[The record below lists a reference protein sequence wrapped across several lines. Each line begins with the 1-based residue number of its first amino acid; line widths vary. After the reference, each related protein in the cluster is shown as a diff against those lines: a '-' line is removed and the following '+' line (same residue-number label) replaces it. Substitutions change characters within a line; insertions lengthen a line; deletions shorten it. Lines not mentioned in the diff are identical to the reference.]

1 MENATKALL
10 IIGATMLAILTL
22 TIAVYMMGKFG
33 NVSDTYVTKLDIIEL
48 QKYNSNFEVFI
59 GRNDITAQEIVS
71 VASIARQK
79 EFGTKVF
86 VNQENITDKSDE
98 EFRIWT
104 NKFLTDNILKYSKD
118 DSGEQIVENM
128 YSLVGSLIKKDSD
141 GKISEIKFKK
151 IN

>member
-22 TIAVYMMGKFG
+22 TIGVYMIG

>member
-22 TIAVYMMGKFG
+22 TIGVYMMGKFG
-33 NVSDTYVTKLDIIEL
+33 NASDTYVTKLDIIEL

>member
-22 TIAVYMMGKFG
+22 TIGVYMMGKFG
-33 NVSDTYVTKLDIIEL
+33 NVSDTYVTKLDIIES

>member
-1 MENATKALL
+1 MTD
-10 IIGATMLAILTL
+10 
-22 TIAVYMMGKFG
+22 FG
-33 NVSDTYVTKLDIIEL
+33 SYDIIEL

>member
-22 TIAVYMMGKFG
+22 TIGVYMMGKFG

-104 NKFLTDNILKYSKD
+104 NKFLTDNILKYSKA
-118 DSGEQIVENM
+118 
-128 YSLVGSLIKKDSD
+128 L
-141 GKISEIKFKK
+141 
-151 IN
+151 